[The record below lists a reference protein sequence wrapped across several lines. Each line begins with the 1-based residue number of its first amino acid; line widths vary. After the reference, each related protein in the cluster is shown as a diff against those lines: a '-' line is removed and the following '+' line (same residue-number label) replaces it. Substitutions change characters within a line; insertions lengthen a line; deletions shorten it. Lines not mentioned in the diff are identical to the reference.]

1 MNTLLTIVCIFISS
15 TAGFLLTLW
24 IERKQKNRKL
34 YKKLKSSQYIPLL
47 ANFRIPPEE
56 LAELRKTLPP
66 DTKSGTYLTVQAL
79 YTAVNNCMIAI
90 EATGLTT
97 EEALVIPGQ
106 LEKAIIYASSQQLHK
121 TRFTAFQ
128 ITREPDG
135 QGGWKE
141 EPEGYANFRPKP

>member
-1 MNTLLTIVCIFISS
+1 MNTLFTIVSIFISA
-15 TAGFLLTLW
+15 TVGFLLTLW

-79 YTAVNNCMIAI
+79 YAAVNNCMIAI
-90 EATGLTT
+90 EATGLTI

-121 TRFTAFQ
+121 ARFTAFK
-128 ITREPDG
+128 ISREPDG
-135 QGGWKE
+135 EGGWKE
-141 EPEGYANFRPKP
+141 EPAGYANFNP

>member
-1 MNTLLTIVCIFISS
+1 MYILFTICCLIAAVTGVYLLI
-15 TAGFLLTLW
+15 LW
-24 IERKQKNRKL
+24 IERKQSERKL
-34 YKKLKSSQYIPLL
+34 FRKMKSSQYTPLL
-47 ANFRIPPEE
+47 ASFRISPDK
-56 LAELRKTLPP
+56 LAELRETLP
-66 DTKSGTYLTVQAL
+66 TNTASGTYLTAQAL

-90 EATGLTT
+90 EATGLTL

-128 ITREPDG
+128 MTMEPDG

-141 EPEGYANFRPKP
+141 EPDGYANFRSKP

>member
-1 MNTLLTIVCIFISS
+1 MNTLFTIVSIFISA
-15 TAGFLLTLW
+15 TVGFLLTLW

-90 EATGLTT
+90 EATGLTI
-97 EEALVIPGQ
+97 EEALIIPGQ

-121 TRFTAFQ
+121 ARFTAFK
-128 ITREPDG
+128 ISREPDG
-135 QGGWKE
+135 EGGWKE
-141 EPEGYANFRPKP
+141 EPAGYANFNP

>member
-1 MNTLLTIVCIFISS
+1 MYILFTICCLIAAVTGAYWLI
-15 TAGFLLTLW
+15 LW
-24 IERKQKNRKL
+24 IEQKQRERKL
-34 YKKLKSSQYIPLL
+34 FRKIKSSQYTPLL
-47 ANFRIPPEE
+47 ANFRIPPDE
-56 LAELRKTLPP
+56 LAKLRKTLPT

-90 EATGLTT
+90 EATGLTL

-141 EPEGYANFRPKP
+141 EPEGYANFSPKP